1 MAHQHQLTDDPTLK
15 GLINVAIEIAA
26 ARRQALQR
34 MRSAVEAGDRDEVF
48 KIAREFCGLDQDDQ
62 TRN

>member
-1 MAHQHQLTDDPTLK
+1 MAHQHQLTDDPALK

-26 ARRQALQR
+26 ARREALQR
-34 MRSAVEAGDRDEVF
+34 MRRAVEAGDRNEVF

-62 TRN
+62 ARN